1 MNILIIGG
9 NRFVGK
15 LIAKKL
21 IPTHNITIINRK
33 GTGPE
38 GCTILKVDRNNTL
51 EFVNKLSN
59 LKFDIVI
66 DMCLYNPEQCLII
79 DKLFLGKIS
88 KYIFMSSIA
97 SKMDG
102 FGEYGVNKKKIL
114 FVTLARIDD
123 VNLLGI
129 YSDLLKKFHKEGH

>member
-21 IPTHNITIINRK
+21 IPTHNITLINRK
-33 GTGPE
+33 GTGPK
-38 GCTILKVDRNNTL
+38 GCTILKGDRNNTI

-79 DKLFLGKIS
+79 NKLFSGKIS

-102 FGEYGVNKKKIL
+102 FGEYGVNKKKCEE
-114 FVTLARIDD
+114 
-123 VNLLGI
+123 
-129 YSDLLKKFHKEGH
+129 LK